1 MIDRIRP
8 APPAAGRHPAA
19 LPLQPPQATP
29 IGRVWSM
36 LDADGWTSYMRYL
49 DIVDGHPS
57 DDKPARLRRMAQIAH
72 LRDATQLEIAAAF
85 GVTRM
90 TVHRALRRWREQ
102 GEAGFRQPRRP
113 RRRTALDEAARQRAQ
128 QGLALGRSLR
138 AMAAELGVSHETL
151 RSYVQA
157 GLVAAPTKRED
168 RPAPADKAAR
178 NLRDAQAPLGRAAR
192 DVDGRV
198 AASLL
203 GAGTRAPQIES
214 ARAVECGG
222 VLASLPAL
230 LEAGLLCHA
239 DQLSVVEGFYGRQS
253 ILLLEAFRLLARQ
266 RNAEQVRH
274 LQAGEWGALLG
285 LDRCPEVKT
294 LRRKLKALAA
304 DPQRVRAWQSAL
316 ARDWLEADPETA
328 ATLCVDGHVKVYTG
342 RKGRLKKHFVAR
354 QKLCLPAAASYWLN
368 ALDGSPFV
376 CLHQDLDPGLVQALR
391 GEIVPC
397 LRDLGCLPA
406 DWQPAHGPALTLVF
420 DREGWS
426 PKLFRELARQGV
438 ACITWR
444 KGSRAGDW
452 DASAFRTLA
461 VPISGP
467 GGPTAR
473 TARLAERKLE
483 LLKGF
488 EVREIR
494 RLLDDGRQ
502 AALVTTHPQLSM
514 QRVAGALLSRWTQE
528 NYFKYMRSEFGLDG
542 LPEHSLVPLDPAAE
556 VVNPERRELEQELR
570 RLRARMAQMRNRLAR
585 EKDSQSRRAAELREA
600 ISAHEQRIEERCAR
614 RPEVPKRVLA
624 GSLEPEQRLDVLSR
638 PTRELLDTLRMIVY
652 RAETALMP
660 PVAAALGQRPGE
672 SARCALRALF
682 QTDAS
687 LHADPAQGTLR
698 VQFLRLADPAHDRA
712 LDPLFKQLND
722 TRTIYPGTQL
732 RLIYDWLS

>member
-1 MIDRIRP
+1 MTDSS
-8 APPAAGRHPAA
+8 PPAACLDTPA
-19 LPLQPPQATP
+19 LPLQPPQAVP

-36 LDADGWTSYMRYL
+36 LEADGWTTYMRYL
-49 DIVDGHPS
+49 DVVDGHPA

-72 LRDATQLEIAAAF
+72 LRHATQGEIAEAF

-90 TVHRALRRWREQ
+90 TVHRALRSWRAH
-102 GEAGFRQPRRP
+102 GEAGFRQPRQP

-128 QGLALGRSLR
+128 QGLAGGRSLR
-138 AMAAELGVSHETL
+138 AMAAELSVSHETL
-151 RSYVQA
+151 RSYVKA
-157 GLVAAPTKRED
+157 GLLPPATKRPEQ
-168 RPAPADKAAR
+168 PADKAER

-203 GAGTRAPQIES
+203 GSGTRAPQIES

-222 VLASLPAL
+222 VLASVPAL

-239 DQLSVVEGFYGRQS
+239 GQLQAVEGFYGRES

-294 LRRKLKALAA
+294 LRRKIKALAA
-304 DPQRVRAWQSAL
+304 DPARVRAWQAAL

-328 ATLCVDGHVKVYTG
+328 ATLCADGHVKVYTG
-342 RKGRLKKHFVAR
+342 RKGQLKKHFVAR

-376 CLHQDLDPGLVQALR
+376 CLQQDLDPGLVQALR
-391 GEIVPC
+391 AEIVPC
-397 LRDLGCLPA
+397 LRELGRLPA
-406 DWQPAHGPALTLVF
+406 DWQAAQGPALTLVF

-426 PKLFRELARQGV
+426 PKLFRELARQGA

-444 KGSRAGDW
+444 KGSRADDW

-467 GGPTAR
+467 GGPAWR
-473 TARLAERKLE
+473 TARLAERKVE

-502 AALVTTHPQLSM
+502 AALVTTHPRLSM

-542 LPEHSLVPLDPAAE
+542 LPEHSLEPLDAAAE
-556 VVNPERRELEQELR
+556 VVNPERRELEKQVR

-585 EKDSQSRRAAELREA
+585 EKDSQSQRAGELREA

-614 RPEVPKRVLA
+614 RPELPKRVLA

-638 PTRELLDTLRMIVY
+638 PTREFLDTLRMIVY

-672 SARCALRALF
+672 SARCALKALF

-687 LHADPAQGTLR
+687 MDADPAQGTLR
-698 VQFLRLADPAHDRA
+698 VHFLRLADPAHDRA
-712 LDPLFKQLND
+712 LEPLFKQLND
-722 TRTIYPGTQL
+722 TRTTYPGTQL
-732 RLIYDWLS
+732 RLIYDWLT

>member
-1 MIDRIRP
+1 MNGDFRP
-8 APPAAGRHPAA
+8 SAPAA
-19 LPLQPPQATP
+19 LSPVDVLPFQPPQATP
-29 IGRVWSM
+29 IGHVWSM
-36 LDADGWTSYMRYL
+36 LEANGWTSYMRYL
-49 DIVDGHPS
+49 DVVDGHPS

-72 LRDATQLEIAAAF
+72 TRHATQLEIAQAF

-90 TVHRALRRWREQ
+90 TVHRALRTWREH
-102 GEAGFRQPRRP
+102 GEAGFRQARQP
-113 RRRTALDEAARQRAQ
+113 RRRTALDETARLRAQ
-128 QGLALGRSLR
+128 SALATGRSLR
-138 AMAAELGVSHETL
+138 AVAAELAVSHETL

-157 GLVAAPTKRED
+157 GLVPPASKPAD
-168 RPAPADKAAR
+168 NPAPADKAER

-192 DVDGRV
+192 DIDGRV
-198 AASLL
+198 AASLG
-203 GAGTRAPQIES
+203 GAGARAPQLEA

-222 VLASLPAL
+222 VLASVPAL
-230 LEAGLLCHA
+230 LEVGLLRHA
-239 DQLSVVEGFYGRQS
+239 GQLSGLAGFYGRES

-294 LRRKLKALAA
+294 LRRKIKALAV
-304 DPQRVRAWQSAL
+304 DSQRVRAWQDAL
-316 ARDWLEADPETA
+316 ARDWLEADPDAA

-342 RKGRLKKHFVAR
+342 RKGHLKKHFVAR
-354 QKLCLPAAASYWLN
+354 QKLCLSAAASYWLN
-368 ALDGSPFV
+368 ALDGRPFV

-391 GEIVPC
+391 SELVPC
-397 LRDLGCLPA
+397 LRELGSLPA
-406 DWQPAHGPALTLVF
+406 DWQAAQGPAVTLVF

-444 KGSRAGDW
+444 KGRQASEW
-452 DASAFRTLA
+452 DESAFRTMA
-461 VPISGP
+461 VPINAP
-467 GGPTAR
+467 GGQTWR
-473 TARLAERKLE
+473 TARLAERRVE

-494 RLLDDGRQ
+494 RQLDDGRQ
-502 AALVTTHPQLSM
+502 AALLTTHPDLSM
-514 QRVAGALLSRWTQE
+514 ERVAGALLSRWTQE
-528 NYFKYMRSEFGLDG
+528 NYFKYMRSEFALDG
-542 LPEHSLVPLDPAAE
+542 LPEHSLVAVSPDAE
-556 VVNPERRELEQELR
+556 VVNPERRELEKEVR

-585 EKDSQSRRAAELREA
+585 EKDSQSQRATELREA
-600 ISAHEQRIEERCAR
+600 IRAHEQGIEQRCAR
-614 RPEVPKRVLA
+614 RAEVPKRVLA
-624 GSLEPEQRLDVLSR
+624 GSLEEEQRLDALAR

-660 PVAAALGQRPGE
+660 PVSAALGQRPGE

-687 LHADPAQGTLR
+687 LDPDPARGTLR

-712 LDPLFKQLND
+712 LAPLFKQLND
-722 TRTIYPGTQL
+722 TRTTYPGTQL
-732 RLIYDWLS
+732 RLVYDWLS